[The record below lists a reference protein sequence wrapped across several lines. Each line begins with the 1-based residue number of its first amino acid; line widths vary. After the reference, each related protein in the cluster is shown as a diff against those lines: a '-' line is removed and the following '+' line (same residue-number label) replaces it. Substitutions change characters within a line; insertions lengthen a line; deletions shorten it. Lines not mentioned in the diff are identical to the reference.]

1 MNVSANIAGGG
12 AFKSSLL
19 ATSLAKTL
27 FSLDFKDDKGS
38 FLGKFSP
45 FSFVKKHSRVRFLLL
60 AVLATPIVASA
71 NVQFWAS
78 GVTQQSGWQPDLMQ
92 VGNYCWAHTVS
103 SIVGW
108 WQDTSVNLPT
118 SNAPRDR
125 AELLKVFMASEPNST
140 GKHLDLALSWFFKE
154 YYPTLDYSQL
164 HRKIDLAR
172 NNDYKAESKAYYDAF
187 SNGYPVGITLYGHA
201 ITGWGAEFKDAND
214 PTSIQKIWI
223 TDSAYDSLTNY
234 LEEYTRNYEHYYAM
248 CQNNDF
254 FCKSDYY
261 LGFSRYER
269 NAEGTG
275 YNSVSFGTL
284 LLDYLIP
291 YDGTNA
297 TINPTPENPSP
308 ETPEPSPEITP
319 NPQPEIPETPTPSPK
334 PQPETPENPS
344 PTPQP
349 EPEIPA
355 PSPDIKPIKLEL
367 IGRPIITP
375 KGKLVLFFSATNG
388 TQNSLPF
395 YTELDLDTLFG
406 NKPEGSFTDVLLSPT
421 LRGNI
426 PAPSGTA
433 STQSPAVLSHSTL
446 TNDYEIT
453 YASNASGETRAS
465 GVKSVSLQ
473 QKVIYESALAG
484 ALSVSSTHGALSQ
497 MLNSL
502 SAQNLVAA
510 GFESSQVK
518 NFTGSW
524 VKSTNSALN
533 AAFAG
538 ALSENALVGAFVEA
552 GRGDYETHNDF
563 ANAVIKGEGETKFIG
578 GGVFVRLLGDLGHF
592 DAAVRGGQ
600 VLSSYQAS
608 GFASGSAINELDL
621 SRLYYGFLGEVGLN
635 LHSKLE
641 VFARASYT
649 ALDKDE
655 ANADN
660 KDFQIDKIHSLIG
673 TAGLK
678 LSQNI
683 GQHFKAYASAGV
695 EREFLGEAKGR
706 NLSENYAVNDYFKA
720 PSMQGNSFVGELGLS
735 YDGSLSV
742 SSISRGVSGAT
753 SSKDLAYSNGVNS
766 SKATNSSTASG
777 FFANFKAQI
786 KSGQN
791 KGFGGGLDL
800 GYKF

>member
-1 MNVSANIAGGG
+1 MKKANECVSKYRRGG

-27 FSLDFKDDKGS
+27 FSLDFKDDESS

-45 FSFVKKHSRVRFLLL
+45 FSFVKKRSRARFLLL

-78 GVTQQSGWQPDLMQ
+78 GVTIDKGWQPDLPQ
-92 VGNYCWAHTVS
+92 AGNYCWAHVVS

-108 WQDTSVNLPT
+108 WQDTSVDLPDST
-118 SNAPRDR
+118 APRDR
-125 AELLKVFMASEPNST
+125 EQLLELFRKSDPNSQ
-140 GKHLDLALSWFFKE
+140 GKHLDLALSWFFST
-154 YYPTLDYSQL
+154 YYPTLNYSQI
-164 HRKIDLAR
+164 HQKINLAA
-172 NNDYKAESKAYYDAF
+172 NKDYKKESEAYYSIF
-187 SNGYPVGITLYGHA
+187 SKNYAVGITTYGHA
-201 ITGWGAEFKDAND
+201 ITGWGAEFKDADD

-223 TDSAYDSLTNY
+223 TDSSYNSLKDSI
-234 LEEYTRNYEHYYAM
+234 EEYTRNYEYY
-248 CQNNDF
+248 
-254 FCKSDYY
+254 SS
-261 LGFSRYER
+261 LGFTDPNYLMGFNRPEPYPD
-269 NAEGTG
+269 GTG
-275 YNSVSFGTL
+275 YGTVGFGTL

-291 YDGTNA
+291 YNGT
-297 TINPTPENPSP
+297 TTPETPTPSP
-308 ETPEPSPEITP
+308 E
-319 NPQPEIPETPTPSPK
+319 PEIPETPTPT
-334 PQPETPENPS
+334 PQPEPETPENPS
-344 PTPQP
+344 PEPQP
-349 EPEIPA
+349 EPTPEPVVPA
-355 PSPDIKPIKLEL
+355 PSPDTTPTKLEL
-367 IGRPIITP
+367 IGKPIITP
-375 KGKLVLFFSATNG
+375 NGRLVLFFSATNG

-406 NKPEGSFTDVLLSPT
+406 ALPQASLERV
-421 LRGNI
+421 I
-426 PAPSGTA
+426 APSGELTNE
-433 STQSPAVLSHSTL
+433 SIMPANSHYSTL
-446 TNDYEIT
+446 TSDYQIS
-453 YASNASGETRAS
+453 YALNSESKLTANIA
-465 GVKSVSLQ
+465 KSVSLQ

-600 VLSSYQAS
+600 VLSSYQAG

-735 YDGSLSV
+735 YDGSV
-742 SSISRGVSGAT
+742 SRGVSGAT
-753 SSKDLAYSNGVNS
+753 SSKDLATSNGVQS
-766 SKATNSSTASG
+766 SKATNSGTASG

>member
-1 MNVSANIAGGG
+1 MSANISGGG

-27 FSLDFKDDKGS
+27 FSLDFKDDEGS

-45 FSFVKKHSRVRFLLL
+45 FSFAKKRSRVRFLLL

-78 GVTQQSGWQPDLMQ
+78 GVTIDKGWQPDLPQ
-92 VGNYCWAHTVS
+92 AGPFCWAHVS
-103 SIVGW
+103 ASVLGW
-108 WQDTSVNLPT
+108 WHNNSTNLPT
-118 SNAPRDR
+118 NPNAPTTVEGILEDFRQN
-125 AELLKVFMASEPNST
+125 FMQTN
-140 GKHLDLALSWFFKE
+140 GKHLNEAFSWYFST
-154 YYPTLDYSQL
+154 YYPTLNFNAIHQ
-164 HRKIDLAR
+164 RIDLAA
-172 NNDYKAESKAYYDAF
+172 NKDYKKESEAYYSIF
-187 SNGYPVGITLYGHA
+187 SKHYAVGITEYGHA

-223 TDSAYDSLTNY
+223 TDSSYNSLKDSI
-234 LEEYTRNYEHYYAM
+234 EEYTRNYENYYAM
-248 CQNNDF
+248 CQNNSF

-261 LGFSRYER
+261 LGFSRPEL
-269 NAEGTG
+269 NADGTG
-275 YNSVSFGTL
+275 YSSVGFGTL

-291 YDGTNA
+291 YNGT
-297 TINPTPENPSP
+297 TTP
-308 ETPEPSPEITP
+308 ETPEPSPE
-319 NPQPEIPETPTPSPK
+319 PENPETPTPT
-334 PQPETPENPS
+334 PQPEPETPENPS
-344 PTPQP
+344 PAPQPEPTPTPTPEP
-349 EPEIPA
+349 EPEIPT
-355 PSPDIKPIKLEL
+355 PSPDTTPTKLEL
-367 IGRPIITP
+367 IGKPIITP
-375 KGKLVLFFSATNG
+375 NGRLVLFFSATNG

-406 NKPEGSFTDVLLSPT
+406 ALPQASLERVIAGELTNES
-421 LRGNI
+421 I
-426 PAPSGTA
+426 MPANSYY
-433 STQSPAVLSHSTL
+433 STL
-446 TNDYEIT
+446 TSDYKVS
-453 YASNASGETRAS
+453 YALNSESKLTANIA
-465 GVKSVSLQ
+465 KSVSLQ

-510 GFESSQVK
+510 GFESNQMK

-552 GRGDYETHNDF
+552 GKGDYETHNDF

-578 GGVFVRLLGDLGHF
+578 GGVFVRFLGDLGHF

-742 SSISRGVSGAT
+742 SRGVSGAT
-753 SSKDLAYSNGVNS
+753 SSKDLAYSNGTNS
-766 SKATNSSTASG
+766 SKATNSGTASG